1 MSTPAR
7 IIIIAVD
14 EDMFHAVV
22 DDCGQITVIDVDGS
36 ELELTVKSVEVDDI
50 DSDESIEEVTSCFAT
65 FDSDSVNVYINE
77 DDEDDEDDDE

>member
-65 FDSDSVNVYINE
+65 FDSDNMNIYVN
-77 DDEDDEDDDE
+77 DEDDEDDDE